1 MINTKFVIDCQ
12 DVYKIY
18 KASEL
23 EVVALRGLDLS
34 VKPGEVL
41 GIVGSSGSGKSTL
54 LNLLAAYD
62 IPSAGKVNINGKN
75 LAYLSSADVYKF
87 RANEI
92 GFILQQPSANLF
104 PYLTA
109 KENVQLPSLL
119 NNTRLQEDAEKLLE
133 IVGLGNRKF
142 HLPKMLSGGEQQR
155 VAIAIALAN
164 NPSILLADEPTGE
177 LDEKTSMEIFDVFR
191 RINEE
196 LGTTII
202 VVSHDPNISQRIGRV
217 LMIKDGKI
225 GIEIRRKDGF
235 SGISNSL
242 DRVELLEEI
251 SVFDAQDRLQIPEE
265 YLRKTGIE
273 NTAIISIKGDE
284 IIIKKEHD
292 K

>member
-1 MINTKFVIDCQ
+1 MINTEFVIDCQ

-34 VKPGEVL
+34 VKQGEVL
-41 GIVGSSGSGKSTL
+41 GIVGASGSGKSTL

-75 LAYLSSADVYKF
+75 LAYFSSADVYKF

-109 KENVQLPSLL
+109 KENVQLPNLL
-119 NNTRLQEDAEKLLE
+119 NGTPSQEDTEKLLE
-133 IVGLGNRKF
+133 IVGLGNRMF

-155 VAIAIALAN
+155 VAVAIALAN

-177 LDEKTSMEIFDVFR
+177 LDEKTSMEIFDVFQ

-217 LMIKDGKI
+217 LIIKDGKI

-235 SGISNSL
+235 SGISTSL

-251 SVFDAQDRLQIPEE
+251 SIFDAQDRLQIPEE

-273 NTAIISIKGDE
+273 NQAIISIKGDE

>member
-1 MINTKFVIDCQ
+1 MVNIELMIDCQ

-23 EVVALRGLDLS
+23 EVVALRGLDLT
-34 VKPGEVL
+34 VKKGEVI
-41 GIVGSSGSGKSTL
+41 GIVGASGSGKSTL

-62 IPSAGKVNINGKN
+62 LPSAGKVNINGKN
-75 LAYLSSADVYKF
+75 LADFSSVDVYKF

-109 KENVQLPSLL
+109 KENVQLPNLL
-119 NNTRLQEDAEKLLE
+119 NANQSEESPEKLLE
-133 IVGLGNRKF
+133 IVGLGNRMF

-155 VAIAIALAN
+155 VAIALAN

-265 YLRKTGIE
+265 YLKQTGIE

-284 IIIKKEHD
+284 IIIKKEHNG
-292 K
+292 

>member
-1 MINTKFVIDCQ
+1 MVNIELMIDCQ

-23 EVVALRGLDLS
+23 EVVALRGLDLT
-34 VKPGEVL
+34 VKKGEVI
-41 GIVGSSGSGKSTL
+41 GIVGASGSGKSTL

-62 IPSAGKVNINGKN
+62 LPSAGKVDINGKN
-75 LAYLSSADVYKF
+75 LADFSSVDVYKF

-109 KENVQLPSLL
+109 KENVQLPNLL
-119 NNTRLQEDAEKLLE
+119 NANQSEESPEKLLE
-133 IVGLGNRKF
+133 IVGLGNRMF

-265 YLRKTGIE
+265 YLKQTGIE

-284 IIIKKEHD
+284 IIIKKEHNG
-292 K
+292 

>member
-1 MINTKFVIDCQ
+1 MINTELAIDCQ

-23 EVVALRGLDLS
+23 EVVALRGLDLR
-34 VKPGEVL
+34 VKKGEVI
-41 GIVGSSGSGKSTL
+41 GIVGASGSGKSTL

-62 IPSAGKVNINGKN
+62 IPSAGRVNIKGRN
-75 LAYLSSADVYKF
+75 LAYFSSSDVYKF

-109 KENVQLPSLL
+109 KENVELPTLL
-119 NNTRLQEDAEKLLE
+119 NAKPDQEDTEKLLK
-133 IVGLGNRKF
+133 IVGLENRMF

-177 LDEKTSMEIFDVFR
+177 LDEKTSMEIFDVFQH
-191 RINEE
+191 INEE
-196 LGTTII
+196 LETTII

-217 LMIKDGKI
+217 LIIKDGKI

-242 DRVELLEEI
+242 DRLELLEEI
-251 SVFDAQDRLQIPEE
+251 SIFDAQNRLQIPEE

-284 IIIKKEHD
+284 IIIKQEKD
-292 K
+292 T

>member
-1 MINTKFVIDCQ
+1 
-12 DVYKIY
+12 
-18 KASEL
+18 
-23 EVVALRGLDLS
+23 
-34 VKPGEVL
+34 
-41 GIVGSSGSGKSTL
+41 
-54 LNLLAAYD
+54 
-62 IPSAGKVNINGKN
+62 
-75 LAYLSSADVYKF
+75 
-87 RANEI
+87 
-92 GFILQQPSANLF
+92 
-104 PYLTA
+104 
-109 KENVQLPSLL
+109 
-119 NNTRLQEDAEKLLE
+119 LLE

>member
-34 VKPGEVL
+34 VKQGEVL

>member
-1 MINTKFVIDCQ
+1 MINTEFVIDCQ

-34 VKPGEVL
+34 VKQGEVL
-41 GIVGSSGSGKSTL
+41 GIVGASGSGKSTL

-75 LAYLSSADVYKF
+75 LAYFSSADVYKF

-109 KENVQLPSLL
+109 KENVQLPNLL
-119 NNTRLQEDAEKLLE
+119 NGTPSQEDTEKLLE
-133 IVGLGNRKF
+133 IVGLGNRMF

-155 VAIAIALAN
+155 VAVAIALAN

-177 LDEKTSMEIFDVFR
+177 LDEKTSMEIFDVFQ

-217 LMIKDGKI
+217 LIIKDGKI

-235 SGISNSL
+235 SGISTSL

>member
-1 MINTKFVIDCQ
+1 MVNIELMIDCQ

-23 EVVALRGLDLS
+23 EVVALRGLDLT
-34 VKPGEVL
+34 VKKGEVI
-41 GIVGSSGSGKSTL
+41 GIVGASGSGKSTL

-62 IPSAGKVNINGKN
+62 LPSAGKVNINGKN
-75 LAYLSSADVYKF
+75 LAEFSSVDVYKF

-109 KENVQLPSLL
+109 KENVQLPNLL
-119 NNTRLQEDAEKLLE
+119 NANQSEESPEKLLE
-133 IVGLGNRKF
+133 IVGLGNRMF

-265 YLRKTGIE
+265 YLKQTGIE

-284 IIIKKEHD
+284 IIIKKEHNG
-292 K
+292 

>member
-1 MINTKFVIDCQ
+1 MVNIELMIDCQ

-23 EVVALRGLDLS
+23 EVVALRGLDLT
-34 VKPGEVL
+34 VKKGEVI
-41 GIVGSSGSGKSTL
+41 GIVGASGSGKSTL

-62 IPSAGKVNINGKN
+62 LPSAGKVNINGKN
-75 LAYLSSADVYKF
+75 LADFSSVDVYKF

-109 KENVQLPSLL
+109 KENVQLPNLL
-119 NNTRLQEDAEKLLE
+119 NANQSEESPEKLLE
-133 IVGLGNRKF
+133 IVGLGNRMF

-265 YLRKTGIE
+265 YLKQTGIE

-284 IIIKKEHD
+284 IIIKKEHNG
-292 K
+292 